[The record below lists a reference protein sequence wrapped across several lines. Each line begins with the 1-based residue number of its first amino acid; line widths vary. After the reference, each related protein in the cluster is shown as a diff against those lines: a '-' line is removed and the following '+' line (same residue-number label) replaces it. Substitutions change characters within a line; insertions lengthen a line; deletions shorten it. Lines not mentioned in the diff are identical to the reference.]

1 MVHAKCQ
8 DEMHKALRS
17 VSLLGLCVPGGGIAV
32 PNVIV
37 FFALGLLTAAKV
49 RIGVQIDPKDVD
61 RGTG

>member
-1 MVHAKCQ
+1 M
-8 DEMHKALRS
+8 
-17 VSLLGLCVPGGGIAV
+17 PGGGIAV

-49 RIGVQIDPKDVD
+49 RIGVQIDLKDVD